1 MTSLLEGREVE
12 GKIGEVGGYF
22 VDVTKEGMVEVGVSI
37 KAELVEG
44 GVEVK
49 SENSAKVH
57 ILTILEKQA
66 KKNDKAW
73 DDAVVSQL
81 KMILGL
87 IG

>member
-1 MTSLLEGREVE
+1 MSQLLEGREVE

-37 KAELVEG
+37 KAELLES

-66 KKNDKAW
+66 KKNDKTW